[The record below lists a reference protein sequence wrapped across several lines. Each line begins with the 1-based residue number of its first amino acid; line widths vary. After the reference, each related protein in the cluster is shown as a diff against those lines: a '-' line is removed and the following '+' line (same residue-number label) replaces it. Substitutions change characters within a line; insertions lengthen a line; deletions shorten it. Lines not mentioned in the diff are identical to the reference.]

1 MISVSNVSVS
11 FGGVYLYEEISFL
24 INKQDRIGLAGKNGA
39 GKSTLLK
46 ILYGEMRPDSGE
58 IAKPNGVTLGYLPQD
73 MVHNLGK
80 TVFDETAT
88 AFGEIKSLEKKLADI
103 SHQLETRTDYET
115 DAYMKLIT
123 DMNDAN
129 ERMDL
134 LGAYSMDAQ
143 IETTLFGLGF
153 ERKDLSRMTDEFSGG
168 WRMRIELAKLLLQK
182 PDVLLL
188 DEPTNHLDIESIQWL
203 EDFLKNYF
211 GAVVMVSHDKA
222 FLDNL
227 STRTLEISLGKV
239 YDYRANYSRYI
250 MLRKERRDQQAA
262 AHKNQQKYIEKT
274 EALIDKYRAKAS
286 KASFAQSLIKKLDKI
301 DVIEVDSEDNA
312 SMRFSFPPAPRAGKV
327 VVEAQNLKKA
337 YGEKVIFS
345 GIEYMIEREDRVA
358 FVGKNGEGK
367 STMSRLIAAGEP
379 FEGMLKLGHNVNI
392 GYYAQNQ
399 AETLD
404 GEATVFETID
414 EVAVGDMRKN
424 VRSLLGSFLFSGDDV
439 DKKVKVLS
447 GGEKGRLAMCKLL
460 LQPYSLLVLDE
471 PTNHLDMRSKEV
483 LKSALMKYD
492 GTLVV
497 VSHDR
502 DFLQGLTTKVFEFKG
517 GTIRPHIGDVNE
529 YLRNRKIESF
539 KDLEQ
544 KTGSASAKA
553 TADKAADKPVSDN
566 KLQQEDQKKKEKEI
580 RNMQSLVTKSEAEIA
595 RLEAEIKRVD
605 DQLLDPVE
613 YAKVVN
619 DKTLFAKYESTKILL
634 EEEMKKWEDLQEKLE
649 VMQKS

>member
-11 FGGVYLYEEISFL
+11 FSGSYLYEEISFL
-24 INKQDRIGLAGKNGA
+24 INQKDRIGLAGKNGA

-46 ILYGEMRPDSGE
+46 ILSGEMKPDTGEVSRPADC
-58 IAKPNGVTLGYLPQD
+58 TLGYLPQD

-88 AFGEIKSLEKKLADI
+88 AFAEIKKLEKKLAEI
-103 SHQLETRTDYET
+103 GIQLETRTDYET
-115 DAYMKLIT
+115 DSYMKLIT

-129 ERMDL
+129 ERMNL
-134 LGAYSMDAQ
+134 LGAYSMDSE
-143 IETTLFGLGF
+143 IEQTLLGLGF
-153 ERKDLSRMTDEFSGG
+153 LRTDFHRMTDEFSGG

-182 PDVLLL
+182 PNVLLL

-203 EDFLKNYF
+203 EDLLKNYY

-222 FLDNL
+222 FLDNIT
-227 STRTLEISLGKV
+227 TRTIEISMGQLF
-239 YDYRANYSRYI
+239 DYRANYSRYI
-250 MLRKERRDQQAA
+250 MLRKERRDQQSAA
-262 AHKNQQKYIEKT
+262 FKNQQKFIEKT

-301 DVIEVDSEDNA
+301 DVIEVDEEDNTTI
-312 SMRFSFPPAPRAGKV
+312 RFNFPPAPRAGKV
-327 VVEAQNLKKA
+327 VVEANRLKKA
-337 YGEKVIFS
+337 YGPKVIFS
-345 GIEYMIEREDRVA
+345 DIDYMIEREDRVA

-367 STMSRLIAAGEP
+367 STMSKLIVGDET
-379 FEGMLKLGHNVNI
+379 FEGMLKIGHNVNI

-414 EVAVGDMRKN
+414 EVAVGDVRKN
-424 VRSLLGSFLFSGDDV
+424 VRGLLGSFLFGGDDI

-447 GGEKGRLAMCKLL
+447 GGEKGRLALCKLL

-483 LKSALMKYD
+483 LKTALMKYD
-492 GTLVV
+492 GTLIV

-517 GTIRPHIGDVNE
+517 GAIKPHIGDVND
-529 YLRNRKIESF
+529 YLEARKIDSF

-544 KTGSASAKA
+544 KTKQV
-553 TADKAADKPVSDN
+553 KAAAIASTPSESKAGHEEQ
-566 KLQQEDQKKKEKEI
+566 KLKEKET
-580 RNMQSLVTKSEAEIA
+580 RNIQNLITKSEQEIA
-595 RLEAEIKRVD
+595 RLEAEIKKVD
-605 DQLLDPVE
+605 DKLLDPE
-613 YAKVVN
+613 QYTVVVS
-619 DKTLFAKYESTKILL
+619 DTALFSGYEKMKKLL
-634 EEEMKKWEDLQEKLE
+634 EAEMLKWEELQGKLE
-649 VMQKS
+649 KV

>member
-11 FGGVYLYEEISFL
+11 FSGTYLYEEISFL
-24 INKQDRIGLAGKNGA
+24 INQKDRIGLAGKNGS

-46 ILYGEMRPDSGE
+46 ILSGEMRPDTGE
-58 IAKPNGVTLGYLPQD
+58 ISRPADCTLGYLPQD

-88 AFGEIKSLEKKLADI
+88 AFAEIKTLERKLAEV
-103 SHQLETRTDYET
+103 SHQLEIRTDYES
-115 DAYMKLIT
+115 DGYMKLIN

-129 ERMDL
+129 ERMSL
-134 LGAYSMDAQ
+134 LGAYSMDSD
-143 IETTLFGLGF
+143 IEQTLLGLGF
-153 ERKDLSRMTDEFSGG
+153 ERKDFGRMTDEFSGG

-182 PDVLLL
+182 PNVLLL

-203 EDFLKNYF
+203 EEMLKGYY

-222 FLDNL
+222 FLDNIT
-227 STRTLEISLGKV
+227 TRTIEISLGQIF
-239 YDYRANYSRYI
+239 DYKANYSRYLN
-250 MLRKERRDQQAA
+250 LRKERREQQAA
-262 AHKNQQKYIEKT
+262 AHKNQQKFIEKT

-301 DVIEVDSEDNA
+301 EVIEVDGEDNA
-312 SMRFSFPPAPRAGKV
+312 TIRFNFPPAPRAGKV
-327 VVEAQNLKKA
+327 VIEANRLKKQYA
-337 YGEKVIFS
+337 EKVIFS
-345 GIEYMIEREDRVA
+345 DIDYMIEREDRVA

-367 STMSRLIAAGEP
+367 STMIKLIVGEEP
-379 FEGMLKLGHNVNI
+379 FDGTLKIGHNVNI

-414 EVAVGDMRKN
+414 EVAVGDARKN

-460 LQPYSLLVLDE
+460 LQPYALLVLDE

-483 LKSALMKYD
+483 LKNALMKYD

-502 DFLQGLTTKVFEFKG
+502 DFLQGLTTKVFEFRG
-517 GTIRPHIGDVNE
+517 GSIKPHIGDVNE
-529 YLRNRKIESF
+529 YLSTRKIESF
-539 KDLEQ
+539 KELEQ
-544 KTGSASAKA
+544 KGKTVKA
-553 TADKAADKPVSDN
+553 PVQQAAPSV
-566 KLQQEDQKKKEKEI
+566 KKVNHEEEKQKEKELRTTQNLI
-580 RNMQSLVTKSEAEIA
+580 TKSEQEIA
-595 RLEAEIKRVD
+595 RLESEIKKVD
-605 DQLLDPVE
+605 DLLLDPE
-613 YAKVVN
+613 LYTETVN
-619 DKTLFAKYESTKILL
+619 DKELFPRYEA
-634 EEEMKKWEDLQEKLE
+634 MKKQLEKEMEKWEELQGKLE
-649 VMQKS
+649 QAG